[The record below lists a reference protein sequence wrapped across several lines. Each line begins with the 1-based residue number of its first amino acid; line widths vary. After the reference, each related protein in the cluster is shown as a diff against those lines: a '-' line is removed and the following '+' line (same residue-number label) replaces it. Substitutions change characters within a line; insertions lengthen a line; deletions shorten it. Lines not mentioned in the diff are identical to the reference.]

1 MKASVI
7 VPVYNAAHEI
17 EGLAERLLGQTFP
30 ADDYEI
36 LLVDNGSTDG
46 TIGKLEALAAR
57 CAPRLRFLKEHER
70 RGSYAARN
78 KGLSVARGE
87 ILAFTD
93 SDCTP
98 VAAWLEEGIRCLEST
113 PADLAGGHVRFTYPA
128 GMNGAELVDA
138 TTNMQMKLDIET
150 QAVTK
155 TANLFTYRRVFDAIG
170 LFPDHM
176 QSGGD
181 VWWTKKATSAG
192 FKLVFAGRAEVSHPA
207 RSWREMIRKQLRVG
221 YGHPPVMRAR
231 GKTWGFIIG
240 ESFRLLLPPKWKYM
254 KDRFAFLEPEV
265 LRQKK
270 GSIRFAR
277 WVCRVATVAGRVR
290 RMAAMPFERQRLERV
305 DAPAGE

>member
-17 EGLAERLLGQTFP
+17 GGLAQCLLTQSFP
-30 ADDYEI
+30 AADFEI
-36 LLVDNGSTDG
+36 ILVDNGSTDG
-46 TIGKLEALAAR
+46 TLEILETLAAR
-57 CAPRLRFLKEHER
+57 HPDRILFLKEHEL

-78 KGLSVARGE
+78 KGLSRAKGE

-98 VAAWLEEGIRCLEST
+98 LPVWLEEGIRCLET
-113 PADLAGGHVRFTYPA
+113 APADLAGGHVRFTYPA

-155 TANLFTYRRVFDAIG
+155 TANLFAFRRVFDAAG
-170 LFPDHM
+170 FFPAHM
-176 QSGGD
+176 KSGGD
-181 VWWTKKATSAG
+181 VWWTQKATSSG
-192 FKLVFAGRAEVSHPA
+192 FRLVFAERAEVSHPA
-207 RSWREMIRKQLRVG
+207 RSWKEMIRKQLRVG

-231 GKTWGFIIG
+231 GKSWGFIIG

-254 KDRFAFLEPEV
+254 KERFIFLDPAI
-265 LRQKK
+265 LQKK
-270 GSIRFAR
+270 KNSIRFAR
-277 WVCRVATVAGRVR
+277 WLCRVATVMGRVR
-290 RMAAMPFERQRLERV
+290 RMAVMPFERETLEKV
-305 DAPAGE
+305 EAAAEV